1 MELKD
6 LKVFEKSEKERIYE
20 LMQKTEPTTAEYK
33 KLLEAYKELCEIEK
47 KGKVSK
53 DALLQVFANLAGIV
67 LILKHEELNVISTK
81 AINFVLKGRL

>member
-20 LMQKTEPTTAEYK
+20 LMQRTDPTTAEYK

-47 KGKVSK
+47 KSKVSK
-53 DALLQVFANLAGIV
+53 DTLAQVFANLAGIV
-67 LILKHEELNVISTK
+67 MILKHEELNVISTK

>member
-1 MELKD
+1 MELKEMR
-6 LKVFEKSEKERIYE
+6 LFEKSEKERIYE
-20 LMQKTEPTTAEYK
+20 LMQKTDPTTAEYK

-53 DALLQVFANLAGIV
+53 DTLLQAFANLAGIAM
-67 LILKHEELNVISTK
+67 ILKHEELNVISSK